1 MSSKQAE
8 TTDSQRKIILHLHSQ
23 GKSESDRESK
33 QIVRKVKENPKKTS
47 TEIAAEV
54 KHEFGKAIHPMTVR
68 RVLHEANYSA
78 RVARLKHG
86 GGGVIVWGCMSSRGV
101 AYNLAHVLPHPPQSP
116 DLNPIEHLWEE
127 LDRRVKKR
135 AISTKSELQKALKEE
150 WSNIGEN
157 VTKNLVHSMPKRLN
171 EVINQRGLPTKY

>member
-23 GKSESDRESK
+23 GKSYAQIGEIVERSRFTVRSIVKRFKGGKNFNSASRSGRPRALTDRESK

-78 RVARLKHG
+78 RVARRKPL
-86 GGGVIVWGCMSSRGV
+86 VSLI
-101 AYNLAHVLPHPPQSP
+101 N
-116 DLNPIEHLWEE
+116 
-127 LDRRVKKR
+127 
-135 AISTKSELQKALKEE
+135 QK
-150 WSNIGEN
+150 
-157 VTKNLVHSMPKRLN
+157 KRLN
-171 EVINQRGLPTKY
+171 YAKEFSNKPISFWDEVLFSDESKFNIFGLMSPLPLEKAQYRI